1 MAFVARGHSWISAIS
16 DAVLTD
22 PHFCNAMTFASI
34 ARALAVVAQQPA
46 ALPTRSHLATI
57 AGLSLG
63 RLRRQFLDWSGVELD
78 LLLEACA
85 VIGDEEELVGE
96 ARLFAAAHALQLRG
110 QDLLRHSV
118 VDLRAQQAD
127 AGRWRGVLRWGYS
140 PSPFGDCVLAWTE
153 LGLCHLEFFDEG
165 SDSIR
170 LLKARWCAA
179 EFEREDAVAVK
190 TARAVFGGQGI
201 DLHLIGSA
209 FQLEVWRALVA
220 RDSGETVTYGELAAA
235 ISRPRASRAVGTAV
249 GSNRIGWLVPCH
261 HVVRADGGLGG
272 FHWGVDRKR
281 AMLIWESLR
290 PA

>member
-1 MAFVARGHSWISAIS
+1 M
-16 DAVLTD
+16 TD